1 MKVYKIQPRGF
12 ASNTYAV
19 TQDGKCAVLIDCAQ
33 RRVWDECEKLG
44 LKPAAVLLTH
54 GHFDHIGGCALFA
67 EKGVPVYCSA
77 EEGEHIFSREYLA
90 ICGNSIRPFPVNATL
105 NDGDSVSFA
114 GVTFKVI
121 ATPGHT
127 SGGVCYLAGD
137 SLFTGDTLFCR
148 GVGRTDL
155 PTGNFSLLAASVKKL
170 YALEGDYTVY
180 CGHEED
186 TTLSAE
192 RSSNPY
198 IRQ

>member
-1 MKVYKIQPRGF
+1 MKVYKIVPRGF
-12 ASNTYAV
+12 ASNTFAV
-19 TQDGKCAVLIDCAQ
+19 TNDGKNAVLIDCAQ
-33 RRVWDECEKLG
+33 ERVWDECAKLG

-67 EKGVPVYCSA
+67 KNGVPIYCS
-77 EEGEHIFSREYLA
+77 EEEVRHIFSPEYLS
-90 ICGNSIRPFPVNATL
+90 ICGNSIKPFPINATL
-105 NDGDSVSFA
+105 HGGESVSFA

-137 SLFTGDTLFCR
+137 ILFTGDTLFCR
-148 GVGRTDL
+148 SVGRSDL
-155 PTGNFSLLAASVKKL
+155 PTGNFAQLESSVKKL
-170 YALEGDYTVY
+170 YALEGDYTIY
-180 CGHEED
+180 CGHEEE

>member
-12 ASNTYAV
+12 ASNTFAV
-19 TQDGKCAVLIDCAQ
+19 TQDGKNAVLIDCAQ
-33 RRVWDECEKLG
+33 PRVWEECAKLG
-44 LKPAAVLLTH
+44 LTPAAVLLTH

-67 EKGVPVYCSA
+67 QNGVPVYCSA

-90 ICGNSIRPFPVNATL
+90 ICGNSIQPFPVNAGL
-105 NDGDSVSFA
+105 CDGDSVTFA
-114 GVTFKVI
+114 GITFKVI

-148 GVGRTDL
+148 SIGRTDL
-155 PTGNFSLLAASVKKL
+155 PTGSFPQLAQSVKKL
-170 YALEGDYTVY
+170 YALEGDCTVY
-180 CGHEED
+180 CGHEGE

-192 RSSNPY
+192 RASNPY

>member
-12 ASNTYAV
+12 AANTFAV
-19 TQDGKCAVLIDCAQ
+19 TQNGKDAVLIDCAQ
-33 RRVWDECEKLG
+33 PRVWEECQKLG
-44 LKPAAVLLTH
+44 LTPVAVLLTH
-54 GHFDHIGGCALFA
+54 GHFDHIGGCASLA
-67 EKGVPVYCSA
+67 ERGVPIYCSR
-77 EEGEHIFSREYLA
+77 EEGEHIFSPEYLSL
-90 ICGNSIRPFPVNATL
+90 CGNSISPFPVNAVL
-105 NDGDSVSFA
+105 CDGDSVTFA
-114 GVTFKVI
+114 GLTFKVI

-127 SGGVCYLAGD
+127 SGGVCYLTGN

-148 GVGRTDL
+148 SVGRTDL
-155 PTGNFSLLAASVKKL
+155 PTGNFSQLVASVKKL

-192 RSSNPY
+192 RASNPY